1 MAKLVETELVQ
12 AELIETEL
20 VVPELIVPVI
30 QTEWTQPKMVQ
41 VLVTRVAMRVDPF
54 DLADVS
60 GQNRHHF
67 VAFQTDVNKVSACVA
82 DDTSDHIS
90 VLLLFYFFVAA
101 SVLASATPIA
111 LPAAT
116 LTACCFFR
124 CLHVRFFC
132 LGSFCHFRAEF
143 DFHLATDSAHQ
154 LEVQAVVQTRQTQT
168 ETRITELWSEL
179 CRQEAVVS
187 DKCSLI
193 AERVHL
199 IQWCL
204 FAGAIVIPTL
214 TPMTVAL
221 VLALIPLVLALH
233 TLILLTNSLILHLT
247 IHLVLYLALRLVL
260 RLTVLLCVEL
270 IPPMLLVVILTPFYE
285 IV

>member
-1 MAKLVETELVQ
+1 MTKLVETELVQ
-12 AELIETEL
+12 AELIKTEL

-67 VAFQTDVNKVSACVA
+67 VAFQADVNKVSACVA

-90 VLLLFYFFVAA
+90 ILLLFYFFVAA
-101 SVLASATPIA
+101 SVLASPTPIA
-111 LPAAT
+111 VPAAT
-116 LTACCFFR
+116 LTACFFC

-154 LEVQAVVQTRQTQT
+154 LEVQAVVQARQTQT

-199 IQWCL
+199 IQRCL
-204 FAGAIVIPTL
+204 FAGATGVPTL
-214 TPMTVAL
+214 TSLTVAL

-247 IHLVLYLALRLVL
+247 IHLVLYLAFRLVL

-270 IPPMLLVVILTPFYE
+270 IPPMLLVVILTPFHE